1 LKNIHKNGILS
12 KSIFPCGY
20 SQNIINN
27 AEIIAKKIAT
37 KLDLI
42 GVLAVEFFVVG
53 EELLVNEIAP
63 RPHNSGH
70 FSMDGASISQFEQLV
85 RAITGLKLG
94 SPQFYFEG
102 FMQNLIGDDV
112 NKIGEYYNENN
123 ARIYLYGKGDAKDG
137 RKMGHINFLT
147 NKI

>member
-1 LKNIHKNGILS
+1 
-12 KSIFPCGY
+12 
-20 SQNIINN
+20 
-27 AEIIAKKIAT
+27 
-37 KLDLI
+37 
-42 GVLAVEFFVVG
+42 
-53 EELLVNEIAP
+53 LLVNEIAP

-102 FMQNLIGDDV
+102 FMQNLIGDEI
-112 NKIGEYYNENN
+112 NKIDEYYNVNN

>member
-1 LKNIHKNGILS
+1 M
-12 KSIFPCGY
+12 
-20 SQNIINN
+20 N
-27 AEIIAKKIAT
+27 AVIRMM
-37 KLDLI
+37 DQ
-42 GVLAVEFFVVG
+42 FFVVG
-53 EELLVNEIAP
+53 EKLLVNEIAP

-112 NKIGEYYNENN
+112 NKIDEYYNENN
-123 ARIYLYGKGDAKDG
+123 G
-137 RKMGHINFLT
+137 T
-147 NKI
+147 NLSLFSHGEI